1 MDNETKNS
9 IHSIVY
15 INYFLFLLYFKIF
28 MVLYWYKIKSISN
41 FLPTLTILTPYLL

>member
-28 MVLYWYKIKSISN
+28 MANIDIKLNLSQTSN
-41 FLPTLTILTPYLL
+41 LRFLFDY